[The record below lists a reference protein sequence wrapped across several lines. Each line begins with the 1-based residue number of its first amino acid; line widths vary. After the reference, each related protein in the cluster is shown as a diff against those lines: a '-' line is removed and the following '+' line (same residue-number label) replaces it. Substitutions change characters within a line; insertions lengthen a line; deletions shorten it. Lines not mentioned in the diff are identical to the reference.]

1 MPVIPCPEMTT
12 CITAG
17 HSKRHRLTAPS
28 SLAGLRSFLQLEAQR
43 PEVKARQDPHCPSK
57 IMTQPKP
64 RRLGPPQAK
73 SHKQTPL
80 VRSENGAIA
89 ERWIYNM
96 GSVVQRSGVQDL
108 GRTVEFKLY
117 KYRAASCNH
126 HRVRSQIPNS
136 DLQFPLVRLLV
147 LNSFGR
153 RA

>member
-1 MPVIPCPEMTT
+1 
-12 CITAG
+12 
-17 HSKRHRLTAPS
+17 
-28 SLAGLRSFLQLEAQR
+28 
-43 PEVKARQDPHCPSK
+43 
-57 IMTQPKP
+57 
-64 RRLGPPQAK
+64 
-73 SHKQTPL
+73 
-80 VRSENGAIA
+80 
-89 ERWIYNM
+89 M

-153 RA
+153 RAWLQMREQLQHDVRRVATCGTQIVA